1 MDGMPID
8 RAVAEAARRCLAA
21 HHPVTV
27 ADLVELLAQEGVRA
41 PEGEDPL
48 RWVGRHLDATWGDR
62 SFTWDL
68 PDRRLIDV
76 DELYEGLVLTHHV
89 MATELTTSVVDVEP
103 DLIPLVLIDQV
114 DDPEDDDAYVVLA
127 AGGRAELGH
136 FCANDELALAGP
148 PGWLGNAPIGDLL
161 AFQVTKGELSV
172 TRVAEEPALAEDAVQ
187 ALRSAYEQA
196 CQTGAAHEG
205 AVQVLDVFALALAE
219 NPSLFREPLPP
230 LRDLLTAAGLA
241 VSGKW
246 VRGLAAASQKDLGAA
261 DELAVAALQ
270 IVVEAY
276 RLGLSRGP
284 ATVEEL
290 GLTPAGL
297 ARMLSCR
304 WVAPTFADE
313 MIQLN
318 GVLQVTGFGW
328 ALQGA
333 HPWNAGPHLVLAIC
347 AEAQGD
353 TLAAEAHV
361 AEALR
366 ADPCHK
372 DSLLHAAWYAEDRG
386 DTARTLG
393 YLRQADADD
402 SPHARFL
409 EGFAAPGPATGAA
422 EEPCLCGSGRT
433 HGLCCAHRNGHPLH
447 ERVGWLYRKAVRYLL
462 RPAPQLAIRA
472 IAEARIPDDPR
483 PLAWK
488 RAALLDPLTQDL
500 GLFECGVLEE
510 FLDVR
515 GVLLPADELALGRC
529 WVGIRRGLY
538 EVTAVQRADRRLGLR
553 DLATGDRLDV
563 PEEGG
568 VRYVPGLVVY
578 ARVGTDGRAPRIL
591 DALPIPTNLR
601 EGMLDLL
608 GRDPDP
614 VEVVTWI
621 WTHNGSRGEPLG

>member
-1 MDGMPID
+1 MEGMQVD
-8 RAVAEAARRCLAA
+8 RAVAEAARRCLAT

-48 RWVGRHLDATWGDR
+48 RWVGRHLDATSGHR
-62 SFTWDL
+62 SFTWGL

-76 DELYEGLVLTHHV
+76 DELYDGLVLTHQV
-89 MATELTTSVVDVEP
+89 MATELTTGVVDVEP
-103 DLIPLVLIDQV
+103 DLIPLLLIDQA
-114 DDPEDDDAYVVLA
+114 DDTEDAYVML
-127 AGGRAELGH
+127 AGGGRVELGH
-136 FCANDELALAGP
+136 FFEPADELALAGP
-148 PGWLGNAPIGDLL
+148 PGWLGNAPIGGLL
-161 AFQVTKGELSV
+161 AFRVTKGELSV

-187 ALRSAYEQA
+187 ALRSAYDQA
-196 CQTGAAHEG
+196 AQTGAAHEG
-205 AVQVLDVFALALAE
+205 AVQVLDVFALALA
-219 NPSLFREPLPP
+219 NSPSLFREPLPP
-230 LRDLLTAAGLA
+230 LRDLLAAAGLA
-241 VSGKW
+241 VSGRW
-246 VRGLAAASQKDLGAA
+246 VRVPADPLPKGLGAV

-270 IVVEAY
+270 IIVEAY
-276 RLGLSRGP
+276 RLGLSMGP
-284 ATVEEL
+284 ATVEQL
-290 GLTPAGL
+290 GLTATTL

-313 MIQLN
+313 MIQLS
-318 GVLQVTGFGW
+318 GVLQVTAFGW
-328 ALQGA
+328 ALLGEHA
-333 HPWNAGPHLVLAIC
+333 WNAGPHLVLAIC

-372 DSLLHAAWYAEDRG
+372 DCLLHAAWYAEDRG
-386 DTARTLG
+386 DAARTLG
-393 YLRQADADD
+393 LLRQAGVDD

-409 EGFAAPGPATGAA
+409 EGFATPGPATGAP
-422 EEPCLCGSGRT
+422 EEPCPCGSGRT
-433 HGLCCAHRNGHPLH
+433 HGLCCAHRNGHPLC

-462 RPAPQLAIRA
+462 RPASQLAIRT
-472 IAEARIPDDPR
+472 IAQARIPDDTR

-529 WVGIRRGLY
+529 WIGIRRSLY
-538 EVTAVQRADRRLGLR
+538 EITAVRRDERRLSLR
-553 DLATGDRLDV
+553 DLVTGDRLDV
-563 PEEGG
+563 AEEGG

-578 ARVGTDGRAPRIL
+578 ARVGTDGQAPCIL
-591 DALPIPTNLR
+591 DALPIPTDLR
-601 EGMLDLL
+601 KGMLDLL

-614 VEVVTWI
+614 VEVVTWL
-621 WTHNGSRGEPLG
+621 HDAHGGRDNSLG